1 MSEHTFTA
9 ANWQS
14 EVLESNQPV
23 VVDLWAEWCAPC
35 HMISP
40 ALADLSREYAGKVKI
55 GKLNVDEHSDVARIY
70 GVMSIPTVLYFKGG
84 ELVDRVTGAVPKK
97 VLADKLEQVING

>member
-1 MSEHTFTA
+1 MSEHTFTT
-9 ANWQS
+9 ANWQR
-14 EVLESNQPV
+14 EVLESSQPV

-35 HMISP
+35 HMIAP
-40 ALADLSREYAGKVKI
+40 ALADLSQEYAGKVKI
-55 GKLNVDEHSDVARIY
+55 GKLNVDEHSDVARDY

-84 ELVDRVTGAVPKK
+84 QLVDRVTGAVPKK